1 MKSLCTEI
9 QENCTAGVYEEME
22 KVQYQFEG
30 LEANH
35 QFLCD
40 SAKLFEKAEEE
51 LELEDVSIVFLW
63 EKIDINMYAGL
74 F

>member
-1 MKSLCTEI
+1 
-9 QENCTAGVYEEME
+9 ME